1 MKNNDTYNL
10 LSSKTTAR
18 IQYQAVL
25 CNYPIN
31 ITRLGTM
38 RTYDSLQG
46 IATAFLLDRETE

>member
-18 IQYQAVL
+18 IQCQAVL
-25 CNYPIN
+25 WNYPLIN
-31 ITRLGTM
+31 RLGTM